1 MITPNSLDSTIYNL
15 FEFRPRKGDL
25 KKLEIVKAAIE
36 CLAVE
41 GPENMTYEAIAKRLN
56 TRRAHI
62 AYHFSD
68 KSDIYLT
75 AVKYI
80 LATAQQM
87 TIDSITKAES
97 GKEMLENYI
106 DSYFVWADQNPQQ
119 LTVML
124 LFYYLCSLKEEYR
137 ELNAQ
142 IRKAGHERLVYI
154 LTTRLDKRLSPT
166 IASTIAYDIQ
176 SLISGS
182 MLDAYTTH
190 QKTMKQAQNDIVTR
204 TWQMIEDA
212 KHL

>member
-80 LATAQQM
+80 LATAQQI
-87 TIDSITKAES
+87 TIDSITKAET

-106 DSYFVWADQNPQQ
+106 DSYFSWAEQNPQQ

-124 LFYYLCSLKEEYR
+124 LFYYLCPLKDEYR
-137 ELNAQ
+137 ELHSQ
-142 IRKAGHERLVYI
+142 IRKAGFERLVYI
-154 LTTRLDKRLSPT
+154 LTTRLEKRLPPT
-166 IASTIAYDIQ
+166 VAAIIASDIQ
-176 SLISGS
+176 SLITGS
-182 MLDAYTTH
+182 MIDAYTTRE
-190 QKTMKQAQNDIVTR
+190 KDMKKAQRDIVAR

-212 KHL
+212 K